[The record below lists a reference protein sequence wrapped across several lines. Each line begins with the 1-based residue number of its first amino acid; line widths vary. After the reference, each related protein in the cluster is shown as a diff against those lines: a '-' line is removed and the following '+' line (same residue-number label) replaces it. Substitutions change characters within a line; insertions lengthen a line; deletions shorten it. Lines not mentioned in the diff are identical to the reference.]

1 MRTSTVL
8 EKCALGALA
17 VALGASA
24 LPGQVLG
31 AADVSGVLGRSG
43 GGPWRR
49 ASWVSPT
56 ILAQHR
62 GGYVQATGLL
72 VEETGR
78 VTLPSASLDAALSS
92 RSFGVFRVTAFG
104 QYARD
109 TTVSALAASTLNISG
124 AVSARLG
131 RSGVWLGGGRARE
144 SDARPRPS
152 LRLLAGAWRML
163 GNAVASVTIQDN
175 QQRFTTREVTS
186 RQVTYTDS
194 VYTDTLGW
202 EHYQAIRTVVDTTSL
217 RRLRRWTDI
226 EARVDWSVGR
236 TALGAALSARPSLD
250 STRATLGGHVNASV
264 QLTPRLAFIAGVG
277 VTPGRY
283 ATPLASRFA
292 TVGLRVT
299 PVALMRRAPAAP
311 VRPAATAFRVEQV
324 SPDTWRITLRAPG
337 ARTVEISGDFNQ
349 WSPTSM
355 RETTPDQ
362 WEVTLT
368 LPPGTHRISVR
379 INGDS
384 WDAPPGLASVEDE
397 FNGKVGL
404 IVIR

>member
-1 MRTSTVL
+1 MRTSTVWG
-8 EKCALGALA
+8 KCALGALA
-17 VALGASA
+17 VVLGASA
-24 LPGQVLG
+24 LPGQVFG

-62 GGYVQATGLL
+62 GGYVHAMGLL

-78 VTLPSASLDAALSS
+78 VTLPTASLDAALSS
-92 RSFGVFRVTAFG
+92 RTFGVFRVTAFG

-109 TTVSALAASTLNISG
+109 TTVSAVAASTLNVNG
-124 AVSARLG
+124 AVSARFG
-131 RSGVWLGGGRARE
+131 RSGVWLGGGRARGG
-144 SDARPRPS
+144 DAHPTPS

-163 GNAVASVTIQDN
+163 GGAVVSVAMQDN
-175 QQRFTTREVTS
+175 QQRFMTRQMTA
-186 RQVTYTDS
+186 RQVTYVDS
-194 VYTDTLGW
+194 TYTDTAGW
-202 EHYQAIRTVVDTTSL
+202 HRYTVDRTVVDTTSI

-226 EARVDWSVGR
+226 EARVDWSLGR
-236 TALGAALSARPSLD
+236 TALGTALSARPSLD
-250 STRATLGGHVNASV
+250 STRAALGGHVDASV

-299 PVALMRRAPAAP
+299 SVALIRRAPAAP
-311 VRPAATAFRVEQV
+311 VRPAATAFRAEQV

-337 ARTVEISGDFNQ
+337 ARTVEVSGDFNQ
-349 WSPTSM
+349 WSPVSL
-355 RETTPDQ
+355 RETTPDL
-362 WEVTLT
+362 WEVTLP
-368 LPPGTHRISVR
+368 LPRGTHRISVR

-384 WDAPPGLASVEDE
+384 WDAPPGLPSVEDE